1 MFFSLPKTN
10 KKLKE
15 KKRKTTTNYTR
26 FHIGIYFNNKLTL
39 AVNEQRKGDKES
51 LTHDT
56 PTSLVKTG
64 IHEALKCIVCVNR
77 GYNY

>member
-1 MFFSLPKTN
+1 MFFLSKTN

-15 KKRKTTTNYTR
+15 KKRKTTTKYIR
-26 FHIGIYFNNKLTL
+26 FHICIYFNNKVTL

-64 IHEALKCIVCVNR
+64 IHEALKHIVCVNR